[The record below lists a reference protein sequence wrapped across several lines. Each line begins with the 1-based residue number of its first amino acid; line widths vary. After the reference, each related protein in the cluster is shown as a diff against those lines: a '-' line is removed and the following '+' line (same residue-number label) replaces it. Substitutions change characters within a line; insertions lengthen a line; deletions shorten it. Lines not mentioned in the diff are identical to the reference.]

1 MDNNKVNQYLDI
13 FLWFVS
19 KDFYQHY
26 NNMSP

>member
-1 MDNNKVNQYLDI
+1 MDNNKVNQYLNI

-26 NNMSP
+26 NMSP